1 MTHLMR
7 EITLF
12 CPKILK
18 KHTKTQAILMNSLL
32 NLLNEI
38 RRVPLPSLKNIN
50 FIAENHHLQRENDF
64 LNPKNQEKN

>member
-18 KHTKTQAILMNSLL
+18 KTCENTGD
-32 NLLNEI
+32 LNEFNSQ
-38 RRVPLPSLKNIN
+38 PSERNSPSP
-50 FIAENHHLQRENDF
+50 FAEPKKHYLQRENDF